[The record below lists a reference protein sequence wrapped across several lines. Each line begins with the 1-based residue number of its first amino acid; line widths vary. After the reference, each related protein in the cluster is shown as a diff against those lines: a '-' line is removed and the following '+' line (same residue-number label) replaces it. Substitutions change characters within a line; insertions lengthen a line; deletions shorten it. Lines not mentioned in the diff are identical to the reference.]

1 MVPPELPLVVSNK
14 RKAITLFC
22 CNVQITSY
30 LLRCCGEGGK
40 AAFSGLWLLLKTAA
54 SNKPPPFSANRRLSQ
69 IAAALILRNLLVITN
84 RRRFLQIAA
93 PWKSPHPFGL
103 MLGSVI
109 PHPGECAP
117 FSLGNAL
124 CEDPDGGTF
133 LRLGIFLCSI
143 SISIALKGGNV
154 KLFGSKEEKN
164 IKINGEGFGT
174 KEN

>member
-1 MVPPELPLVVSNK
+1 MVS
-14 RKAITLFC
+14 RLFRT
-22 CNVQITSY
+22 VAVI
-30 LLRCCGEGGK
+30 K
-40 AAFSGLWLLLKTAA
+40 
-54 SNKPPPFSANRRLSQ
+54 NRRFLQ
-69 IAAALILRNLLVITN
+69 TAAALILRKLTRHNGLPLSTN
-84 RRRFLQIAA
+84 RRLPQTAA